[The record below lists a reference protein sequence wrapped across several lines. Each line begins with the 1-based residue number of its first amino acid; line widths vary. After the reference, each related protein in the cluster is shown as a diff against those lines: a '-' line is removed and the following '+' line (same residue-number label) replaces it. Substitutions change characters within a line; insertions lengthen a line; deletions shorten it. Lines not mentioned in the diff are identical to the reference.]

1 MVCVLHF
8 VVVAVYRNCCLWE
21 LRCMGVAVW
30 ERELQCVCYGVWQLL
45 CIGIAICWMLQCVGV
60 AVGELQCR

>member
-30 ERELQCVCYGVWQLL
+30 ESCGVRELHCSGVIVCGGHGG
-45 CIGIAICWMLQCVGV
+45 C
-60 AVGELQCR
+60 